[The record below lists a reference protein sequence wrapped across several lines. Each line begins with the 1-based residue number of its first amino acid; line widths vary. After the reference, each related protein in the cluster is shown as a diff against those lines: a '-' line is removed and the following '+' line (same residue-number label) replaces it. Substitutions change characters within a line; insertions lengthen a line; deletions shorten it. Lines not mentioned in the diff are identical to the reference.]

1 MIYYGVISIYHD
13 DGRITS
19 NLVDVVEAEEQP
31 KDKSVSYRRK
41 DVYTDWFD
49 NKEQAL
55 AFVELTRKA

>member
-1 MIYYGVISIYHD
+1 MVYYGVISIYHD

-19 NLVDVVEAEEQP
+19 NLVDVIEAEEQP
-31 KDKSVSYRRK
+31 KDKAVSYRKK